1 MTGAMFRFCGTM
13 VSIPLAAWLFPGVW
27 AESYTTAWIA
37 GVLLAFV
44 FLLLRP
50 LVKLLLSPFNCLTFG
65 LVGLLADVG
74 LVYLIAEW
82 MPGIHINGF
91 AWIAATAV
99 LVMLLRE
106 GLGRLAGGAGRA

>member
-13 VSIPLAAWLFPGVW
+13 AAIPLAVWLFPGVW
-27 AESYTTAWIA
+27 AESYTIAWVA
-37 GVLLAFV
+37 GVLLAVV
-44 FLLLRP
+44 FLVLRP

-74 LVYLIAEW
+74 LVYLMAQW
-82 MPGIHINGF
+82 VPGIYINGF

-99 LVMLLRE
+99 LVMFLRE
-106 GLGRLAGGAGRA
+106 GLGKLADPGRK